1 MICKVEVSP
10 LYRNVASRVA
20 ERKICK
26 IKNDI
31 IKHNQN
37 PEDYHTKLETH
48 VNTMREYM
56 PFAIKDGII
65 SIIHLIIFTIA
76 ISIYV
81 ILLQYIDSQNLENSI
96 FGFILVLPYTLFLF
110 YFCLYVLFFTI
121 PNILELFRCLFSTRK
136 YDLDEYHNWYITQE
150 KDMII
155 DWWDAK
161 TPIYGKIK
169 YLKCSICGAK
179 KIEKIEC

>member
-1 MICKVEVSP
+1 M
-10 LYRNVASRVA
+10 A

-48 VNTMREYM
+48 VKTIRESM
-56 PFAIKDGII
+56 SLDIKDGII
-65 SIIHLIIFTIA
+65 SITHLIIFTIA
-76 ISIYV
+76 ISIFV
-81 ILLQYIDSQNLENSI
+81 ILLQCTDSQNLECSI
-96 FGFILVLPYTLFLF
+96 FRFILTFPYSLFLF
-110 YFCLYVLFFTI
+110 LFCFYILFFII
-121 PNILELFRCLFSTRK
+121 PNIIKLFRCLFSTRK

-150 KDMII
+150 KDIII

-161 TPIYGKIK
+161 TPIFGKIK

-179 KIEKIEC
+179 KIEKTE